1 PRAPRLRGARRP
13 LRRRLRDDLPRAA
26 TGVMRLDVDG
36 RELVAGA
43 RTGIGR
49 YLREVL
55 RAAAARGWRSTVYGD
70 ANTVLEDAPAG
81 VTLTR
86 GAAPAKVPTIGVAV
100 GAEFVPPLLADVAR
114 ARYRLGGSYV
124 LSVGN
129 FMPHKNLEGLLR
141 AWASLPPT
149 LRAAHRLVLAGGD
162 AGRRPRLET
171 LTPAP
176 GGTTSLVLPGRP

>member
-1 PRAPRLRGARRP
+1 
-13 LRRRLRDDLPRAA
+13 
-26 TGVMRLDVDG
+26 
-36 RELVAGA
+36 
-43 RTGIGR
+43 
-49 YLREVL
+49 
-55 RAAAARGWRSTVYGD
+55 
-70 ANTVLEDAPAG
+70 
-81 VTLTR
+81 
-86 GAAPAKVPTIGVAV
+86 TIGVAV
-100 GAEFVPPLLADVAR
+100 GAEFVPTLLADVAR

-171 LTPAP
+171 RPRALRRRGRARAADFAPAR
-176 GGTTSLVLPGRP
+176 TAGRLLDLLETVAGAAVTATR